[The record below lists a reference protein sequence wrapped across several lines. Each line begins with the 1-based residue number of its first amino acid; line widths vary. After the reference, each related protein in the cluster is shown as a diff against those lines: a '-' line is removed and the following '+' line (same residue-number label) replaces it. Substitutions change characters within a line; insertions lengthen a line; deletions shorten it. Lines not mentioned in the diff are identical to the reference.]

1 MSTTGKPR
9 LLDHVR
15 EVLRL
20 HPDSIHTERAY
31 CAQIRRYANYHTIT
45 HREDL
50 KDGARK
56 IEAFL
61 THLAM
66 AETVSPSNQIQA
78 MNALVFLRNDSSLPQ
93 KVRELAMLTTARA
106 KDCPYIWNAH
116 VALGRQAGVSDALVG
131 ALRDREPLPPM
142 SVEEA
147 VVIKLGMEF
156 FQTNRVNQ
164 DTFDVALE
172 QFGPQGLVEL
182 TTLMG

>member
-45 HREDL
+45 HREDR

-66 AETVSPSNQIQA
+66 AGTVSPSNQNQA
-78 MNALVFLRNDSSLPQ
+78 MNALVFVRNDSSLPQ
-93 KVRELAMLTTARA
+93 KVRELARLTTARA
-106 KDCPYIWNAH
+106 KDCPYIMMGGTASRTH
-116 VALGRQAGVSDALVG
+116 SCSGRGRRVVFVTLCCLPQIAS
-131 ALRDREPLPPM
+131 PL
-142 SVEEA
+142 
-147 VVIKLGMEF
+147 
-156 FQTNRVNQ
+156 
-164 DTFDVALE
+164 
-172 QFGPQGLVEL
+172 
-182 TTLMG
+182 